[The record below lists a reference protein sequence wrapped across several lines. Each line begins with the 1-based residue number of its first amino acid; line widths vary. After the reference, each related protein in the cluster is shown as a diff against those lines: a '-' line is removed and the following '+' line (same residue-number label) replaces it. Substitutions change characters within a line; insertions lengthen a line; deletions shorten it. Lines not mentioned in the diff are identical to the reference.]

1 MPKLMGP
8 VSGSINASTLEPMVN
23 DRSNATG
30 PSKTADGGF
39 DAQKYAPTGA
49 LWPST
54 PQIRWRSLRQLPQTK
69 AIRYAGRSC
78 RGHSTV
84 PRSSLCYRARETPL
98 HRNANPGVRAGARW
112 RNRDTPPGCAGRC
125 WPATD
130 GPGPPESLGVSMTS
144 TSWLRSGTAA
154 AKSSFVLPR

>member
-54 PQIRWRSLRQLPQTK
+54 PQIRGDRFANFRRQRQLATLSALATDTQLSRAPVNV
-69 AIRYAGRSC
+69 IELERRHFAGTQAQACEQEQDGVIATPRGGAPIDEIGRASC
-78 RGHSTV
+78 RERV
-84 PRSSLCYRARETPL
+84 
-98 HRNANPGVRAGARW
+98 
-112 RNRDTPPGCAGRC
+112 
-125 WPATD
+125 
-130 GPGPPESLGVSMTS
+130 
-144 TSWLRSGTAA
+144 
-154 AKSSFVLPR
+154 